1 MMLVP
6 FLAQY
11 YQCSG
16 GSASTVF
23 GRSMWK
29 SDFCLA
35 RRVHLKIAV
44 LRMPSGPMEPRVM
57 ALVLNSITTLPCAS
71 RPMRPPEPPACL
83 STVCTT
89 SRAALAKLSFLC

>member
-6 FLAQY
+6 FPAEY

-23 GRSMWK
+23 GRSMWT
-29 SDFCLA
+29 SDFRLA

-57 ALVLNSITTLPCAS
+57 EGVLNSITMLP
-71 RPMRPPEPPACL
+71 
-83 STVCTT
+83 
-89 SRAALAKLSFLC
+89 